1 MPAADGLVGVLNLTD
16 MDKRTYKGVSRADM
30 EKVRGE
36 LGKFGISL
44 PPGDDVEVKGPL
56 GVKMQVTYS
65 EAAKTLEL
73 EITKKPV
80 FVSDTQI
87 WKVVEMGAGKFV
99 NGRNE

>member
-1 MPAADGLVGVLNLTD
+1 
-16 MDKRTYKGVSRADM
+16 
-30 EKVRGE
+30 
-36 LGKFGISL
+36 
-44 PPGDDVEVKGPL
+44 
-56 GVKMQVTYS
+56 MQVTYS

-80 FVSDTQI
+80 FVSDNQI

>member
-44 PPGDDVEVKGPL
+44 PPGDDVEVKDRL
-56 GVKMQVTYS
+56 
-65 EAAKTLEL
+65 A
-73 EITKKPV
+73 
-80 FVSDTQI
+80 
-87 WKVVEMGAGKFV
+87 
-99 NGRNE
+99 